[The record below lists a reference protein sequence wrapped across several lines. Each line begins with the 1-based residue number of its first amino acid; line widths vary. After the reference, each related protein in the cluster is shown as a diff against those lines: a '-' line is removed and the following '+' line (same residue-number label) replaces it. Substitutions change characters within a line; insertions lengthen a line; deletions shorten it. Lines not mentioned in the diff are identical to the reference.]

1 MHQITLKSSRYDV
14 IPAPESFIRNK
25 LFIDE
30 AKKYPRVLECGCSNG
45 FLSKLIS
52 AGGSRVVG
60 LEIDTEAAEQAR
72 KVCARVLSLD
82 LNEIDWTKN
91 IGEQFDLITFG
102 DVLEHLINPQV
113 ALREAMQIL
122 APGGRVLIC
131 LPNIAHWTMRLKLLR
146 GHFEYEPLGILDFT
160 HLRFFTVATAR
171 KMIEDAGYKIVRF
184 QPVYGGMVKSRLLP
198 LWQKL
203 ASWLPNCLAIQMI
216 FVAEPL
222 PDSHANSAS

>member
-1 MHQITLKSSRYDV
+1 MHQATLKSSRYDV
-14 IPAPESFIRNK
+14 TPAPESFIRNK
-25 LFIDE
+25 LFVDE
-30 AKKYPRVLECGCSNG
+30 AKKYSRVLECGCSNG

-60 LEIDTEAAEQAR
+60 LDIDGEATEQAR
-72 KVCARVLSLD
+72 PFCARVLSLD
-82 LNEIDWTKN
+82 LNENGWTKDV
-91 IGEQFDLITFG
+91 GEQFDLVTFG
-102 DVLEHLINPQV
+102 DVLEHLVHPQI

-131 LPNIAHWTMRLKLLR
+131 LPNIAHWSMRLKLLR
-146 GHFEYEPLGILDFT
+146 GHFEYEPLGLLDFT
-160 HLRFFTVATAR
+160 HLRFFTVSTAK

-203 ASWLPNCLAIQMI
+203 AGWLPNALAIQMI

-222 PDSHANSAS
+222 SEFHADKVP

>member
-1 MHQITLKSSRYDV
+1 MHEATLKSTRYDV
-14 IPAPESFIRNK
+14 TPAPESFIRNK
-25 LFIDE
+25 LFVDE
-30 AKKYPRVLECGCSNG
+30 AKKYSRVLECGCSNG

-60 LEIDTEAAEQAR
+60 LDIDSEAAEQAR
-72 KVCARVLSLD
+72 PFCARVLSLD
-82 LNEIDWTKN
+82 LNENGWTK
-91 IGEQFDLITFG
+91 IVGEQFDLVTFG
-102 DVLEHLINPQV
+102 DVLEHLVHPQA
-113 ALREAMQIL
+113 ALREAMKIL

-131 LPNIAHWTMRLKLLR
+131 LPNIAHWSMRLKLLR
-146 GHFEYEPLGILDFT
+146 GHFEYEPLGLLDFT
-160 HLRFFTVATAR
+160 HLRFFTVATAK

-203 ASWLPNCLAIQMI
+203 AGWLPNSLAIQMI

-222 PDSHANSAS
+222 SEFHADKAP

>member
-1 MHQITLKSSRYDV
+1 MHQPTLKSSRYDV
-14 IPAPESFIRNK
+14 TPDPESFIRNK
-25 LFIDE
+25 LFVDE

-60 LEIDTEAAEQAR
+60 LEIDTEAAEQAW
-72 KVCARVLSLD
+72 KVCARVLSLE

-171 KMIEDAGYKIVRF
+171 K
-184 QPVYGGMVKSRLLP
+184 
-198 LWQKL
+198 
-203 ASWLPNCLAIQMI
+203 
-216 FVAEPL
+216 
-222 PDSHANSAS
+222 